1 MRYALGRRLDWLK
14 PHCARCGLKR
24 SGWRLPVAMPGPA
37 GPICSGPA
45 RYEWMLPAAARTV
58 VARTVVARTPGAVV
72 PDVRATRAGQ
82 DLARQDLARLDLPP
96 VSLASEWQPSARS
109 AHVLPAHVVRR
120 RPVRARRKDA
130 RVAAARCGVLVAPP
144 AARRCA
150 GRPRERQV
158 PRAAQEPPAV
168 QPPGAALVPD
178 VRLAARRA
186 ALLSLK
192 WPPCRRQGQEALRC
206 ACLIAT

>member
-1 MRYALGRRLDWLK
+1 MSNLRARMRYVLGRRLDWLK
-14 PHCARCGLKR
+14 PHCARCGLQW
-24 SGWRLPVAMPGPA
+24 SGWRLSVVMPGPA
-37 GPICSGPA
+37 GLICSGPA
-45 RYEWMLPAAARTV
+45 RYERMLPA
-58 VARTVVARTPGAVV
+58 VARTVAWILGADV

-82 DLARQDLARLDLPP
+82 DLARLDLQP
-96 VSLASEWQPSARS
+96 VSLASERRPSAPS
-109 AHVLPAHVVRR
+109 PLVVRR

-130 RVAAARCGVLVAPP
+130 RVAAARRGVLAAPP

-150 GRPRERQV
+150 GWPRERQV

-168 QPPGAALVPD
+168 RPPGAALVSD

>member
-1 MRYALGRRLDWLK
+1 
-14 PHCARCGLKR
+14 
-24 SGWRLPVAMPGPA
+24 
-37 GPICSGPA
+37 
-45 RYEWMLPAAARTV
+45 
-58 VARTVVARTPGAVV
+58 
-72 PDVRATRAGQ
+72 
-82 DLARQDLARLDLPP
+82 
-96 VSLASEWQPSARS
+96 
-109 AHVLPAHVVRR
+109 VRR
-120 RPVRARRKDA
+120 H
-130 RVAAARCGVLVAPP
+130 
-144 AARRCA
+144 A

-186 ALLSLK
+186 VLRSLK